1 MDKNEPAFDPKLA
14 AVLAR
19 LCERRGSLTKTQAV
33 KLPYLIDVIAKHV
46 VGKRMTRATYQA
58 WKCGV
63 VAPAIWHG
71 FPKSAERVGIFSI
84 EELLY
89 SEGAVCIR
97 LASPAP
103 DVLSPAE
110 RAIVDYVADEYGGL
124 DFEDLGKLTKSMNPG
139 IRSWGSNQPV
149 PVDEDAYARL
159 SGRWDSVLRRLQA
172 CDTEDQKSWTEV
184 TDHSPEFFKKSL
196 GV

>member
-1 MDKNEPAFDPKLA
+1 MDRNQPAFDPRLA

-19 LCERRGSLTKTQAV
+19 LCERRGTLTKTQAV
-33 KLPYLIDVIAKHV
+33 KLPYLVDVIAKHV
-46 VGKRMTRATYQA
+46 AGERITRAAYQA
-58 WKCGV
+58 WKYGV
-63 VAPAIWHG
+63 VASEIWHG
-71 FPKSAERVGIFSI
+71 FARNAERVGIFSV
-84 EELLY
+84 EELPY

-97 LASPAP
+97 LVASVP

-124 DFEDLGKLTKSMNPG
+124 DFDDLGRLTKSMNPG
-139 IRSWGSNQPV
+139 IRDWGSNERV

-159 SGRWDSVLRRLQA
+159 SGRWDSVLRKLQA
-172 CDTEDQKSWTEV
+172 CDTEDPKNWTEV